1 MRNNMEQTLSLIKPD
16 AVERNLIGKILN
28 IFEENNLIVREMK
41 KIHVDRKFAEKFYEM
56 HKQRPFFNDL
66 CNFISSGPLVA
77 IVLEGNN
84 AIQKNRDLMGAT
96 NPSEAKEGTIR
107 KMFAI
112 SIDKNSVH
120 GSDSPESAKREIEL
134 FFN

>member
-1 MRNNMEQTLSLIKPD
+1 MEKTLSLIKPD
-16 AVERNLIGKILN
+16 AVERNLIGKIIT
-28 IFEENNLIVREMK
+28 IFESNGLVINKMK
-41 KIHVDRKFAEKFYEM
+41 KIHIDLKFAQKFYEM
-56 HKQRPFFNDL
+56 HSSRPFFNDL
-66 CNFISSGPLVA
+66 CNYISSGPLVA
-77 IVLEGNN
+77 IVLEGDN

-120 GSDSPESAKREIEL
+120 GSDSSESAKREIEL
-134 FFN
+134 FFEQD

>member
-1 MRNNMEQTLSLIKPD
+1 MEKTLSLIKPD
-16 AVERNLIGKILN
+16 AVERNLIGKIIT
-28 IFEENNLIVREMK
+28 IFESNGLVIKKMK
-41 KIHVDRKFAEKFYEM
+41 KIHIDLKFAQKFYEM
-56 HKQRPFFNDL
+56 HSSRPFFNDL
-66 CNFISSGPLVA
+66 CNYISSGPLVA
-77 IVLEGNN
+77 MVLEGDN

-120 GSDSPESAKREIEL
+120 GSDSLESAKREIEL
-134 FFN
+134 FFEQD

>member
-1 MRNNMEQTLSLIKPD
+1 MEQTLSLIKPD
-16 AVERNLIGKILN
+16 AVERNLIGKIIN
-28 IFEENNLIVREMK
+28 VFEENKLIIREMK

-56 HKQRPFFNDL
+56 HKDKPFFNDL

-77 IVLEGNN
+77 IGLEGEN
-84 AIQKNRDLMGAT
+84 AIQKNRYLMGAT

-120 GSDSPESAKREIEL
+120 GSDTPQSAKREIEL
-134 FFN
+134 FFK

>member
-1 MRNNMEQTLSLIKPD
+1 MEQTLSLIKPD
-16 AVERNLIGKILN
+16 AVERNLIGKI
-28 IFEENNLIVREMK
+28 ISVFEENNLIIREMK
-41 KIHVDRKFAEKFYEM
+41 KINVDRQFAEKFYEM
-56 HKQRPFFNDL
+56 HKDRPFFNDL

-77 IVLEGNN
+77 IVLEGDS

-120 GSDSPESAKREIEL
+120 GSDSVESAKREIEL
-134 FFN
+134 FFS

>member
-1 MRNNMEQTLSLIKPD
+1 MEQTLSLIKPD
-16 AVERNLIGKILN
+16 AVERNLIGKILS
-28 IFEENNLIVREMK
+28 IFEDSNLTIKEMK

-56 HKQRPFFNDL
+56 HKERPFFNDL

-77 IVLEGNN
+77 IILEGDN

>member
-1 MRNNMEQTLSLIKPD
+1 MEKTLSLIKPD
-16 AVERNLIGKILN
+16 AVERNLIGKIIT
-28 IFEENNLIVREMK
+28 IFESNGLIIKKMK
-41 KIHVDRKFAEKFYEM
+41 KIHIDLKFAQKFYEM
-56 HKQRPFFNDL
+56 HSSRPFFNDL
-66 CNFISSGPLVA
+66 CNYISSGPLVA
-77 IVLEGNN
+77 MVLEGDN

-120 GSDSPESAKREIEL
+120 GSDSLESAKREIEL
-134 FFN
+134 FFEQD

>member
-1 MRNNMEQTLSLIKPD
+1 MEQTLSLIKPD
-16 AVERNLIGKILN
+16 AVERNLIGKIIN
-28 IFEENNLIVREMK
+28 IFEENNLTIKEKK
-41 KIHVDRKFAEKFYEM
+41 KIHVGRQFAEKFYEM
-56 HKQRPFFNDL
+56 HKERPFFNDL

-77 IVLEGNN
+77 IVLEGDN

-120 GSDSPESAKREIEL
+120 GSDSAESAKREIQL
-134 FFN
+134 FFS

>member
-1 MRNNMEQTLSLIKPD
+1 MEQTLSLIKPD
-16 AVERNLIGKILN
+16 AVERNLIGKIIN
-28 IFEENNLIVREMK
+28 VFEENNLLIKEMK
-41 KIHVDRKFAEKFYEM
+41 KIHVDRQFAEKFYEM
-56 HKQRPFFNDL
+56 HKERAFFNDL

-77 IVLEGNN
+77 IVLEGDN

-107 KMFAI
+107 EMFAL

-134 FFN
+134 FFK

>member
-1 MRNNMEQTLSLIKPD
+1 MEQTLSLIKPD
-16 AVERNLIGKILN
+16 AVERNLIGKILSV
-28 IFEENNLIVREMK
+28 FEENNLTIKEMK
-41 KIHVDRKFAEKFYEM
+41 KIHVNRQFAEKFYEM
-56 HKQRPFFNDL
+56 HKERPFFNDL

-77 IVLEGNN
+77 IVLEGDN

>member
-1 MRNNMEQTLSLIKPD
+1 MEQTLSLIKPD
-16 AVERNLIGKILN
+16 AVERNLIGKIIN
-28 IFEENNLIVREMK
+28 VFEENDLIVREMK
-41 KIHVDRKFAEKFYEM
+41 KIHVDRHFAEKFYEM
-56 HKQRPFFNDL
+56 HKERPFFNDL

>member
-1 MRNNMEQTLSLIKPD
+1 MEQTLSLIKPD
-16 AVERNLIGKILN
+16 AVERNLIGKIIN
-28 IFEENNLIVREMK
+28 VFEENNLTIKEMK
-41 KIHVDRKFAEKFYEM
+41 KIHVDLQFAEKFYEM
-56 HKQRPFFNDL
+56 HKERPFFNDL

-77 IVLEGNN
+77 IVLQGDN

-120 GSDSPESAKREIEL
+120 GSDSLESAKREIEL
-134 FFN
+134 FFS

>member
-1 MRNNMEQTLSLIKPD
+1 MEKTLSLIKPD
-16 AVERNLIGKILN
+16 AVERNLIGKIIT
-28 IFEENNLIVREMK
+28 IFESNGLVIKKMK
-41 KIHVDRKFAEKFYEM
+41 KIHIDLKFAQKFYEM
-56 HKQRPFFNDL
+56 HSSRPFFNDL
-66 CNFISSGPLVA
+66 CNYISSGPLVA
-77 IVLEGNN
+77 IVLEGDN

-120 GSDSPESAKREIEL
+120 GSDSSESAKREIEL
-134 FFN
+134 FFEQD

>member
-1 MRNNMEQTLSLIKPD
+1 MEQTLSLIKPD
-16 AVERNLIGKILN
+16 AVERNLIGKILS
-28 IFEENNLIVREMK
+28 IFEENNLTIKEMK
-41 KIHVDRKFAEKFYEM
+41 KIHVDRQFAEKFYEM
-56 HKQRPFFNDL
+56 HKERPFFNDL

-77 IVLEGNN
+77 IILEGDN

-120 GSDSPESAKREIEL
+120 GSDSLESAKREIEL
-134 FFN
+134 FFK

>member
-1 MRNNMEQTLSLIKPD
+1 MEKTLSLIKPD
-16 AVERNLIGKILN
+16 AVERNLIGKIIT
-28 IFEENNLIVREMK
+28 IFESNGLVIKKMK
-41 KIHVDRKFAEKFYEM
+41 KIHIDLKFAQKFYEM
-56 HKQRPFFNDL
+56 HSSRPFFNYL
-66 CNFISSGPLVA
+66 CNYISSGPLVA
-77 IVLEGNN
+77 MVLEGDN

-120 GSDSPESAKREIEL
+120 GSDSLESAKREIEL
-134 FFN
+134 FFEQD

>member
-1 MRNNMEQTLSLIKPD
+1 MEQTLSLIKPD
-16 AVERNLIGKILN
+16 AVERNLIGKILSV
-28 IFEENNLIVREMK
+28 FEENNLMIKEMK
-41 KIHVDRKFAEKFYEM
+41 KIHVDRQFAEKFYEM
-56 HKQRPFFNDL
+56 HKDRPFFNDL

-77 IVLEGNN
+77 IVLEGDN

-134 FFN
+134 FFK

>member
-1 MRNNMEQTLSLIKPD
+1 MEQTLSLIKPD
-16 AVERNLIGKILN
+16 AVERNLIGKILSV
-28 IFEENNLIVREMK
+28 FEENNLMIKEMK
-41 KIHVDRKFAEKFYEM
+41 KIHVNRQFAEKFYEM
-56 HKQRPFFNDL
+56 HKERPFFNDL

-77 IVLEGNN
+77 IVLEGDN

-120 GSDSPESAKREIEL
+120 GSDSSESAKREIEL

>member
-1 MRNNMEQTLSLIKPD
+1 MEQTLSLIKPD
-16 AVERNLIGKILN
+16 AVERNLIGKILSV
-28 IFEENNLIVREMK
+28 FEENNLTIKEMK
-41 KIHVDRKFAEKFYEM
+41 KIHVNRQFAEKFYEM
-56 HKQRPFFNDL
+56 HKERLFFNDL

-77 IVLEGNN
+77 IVLEGDN